1 MSNPRS
7 RESAGTSRPGER
19 HGSVTGQNAISQRL
33 VFLFAVAGGAAVG
46 NLYWSQPLLDLIAA
60 GLRAGTSSAGWLV
73 TATQIG
79 YAIGVL
85 LFVPL
90 GDVLDRR
97 ILLPIALLCAT
108 AALLAS
114 ALAPTFTV
122 LLITLFLVGL
132 TTVSGQILVPL
143 AGDLASD
150 SDRGRVV
157 GSVVSGILIG
167 ILVSRTVSG
176 LIAGAAG
183 WRAVYFLAAG
193 LAFVLAILLFF
204 AIPSLPARASM
215 RYPAL
220 IGSVFSIVRRERT
233 ARWNLVL
240 GGTAFAVF
248 TMFWTS
254 LTFLLSAP
262 PFSFSV
268 TVIGLFGLVGLASA
282 AAAQR
287 VGRLNDR
294 GLGLPLI
301 GAAWGLVLIALVI
314 AGLGQKSVVAIVIA
328 IIVLDVAIQA
338 HAITLQSRMF
348 QINPRARSR
357 LNTAF
362 VTSNFIFAAVG
373 SGLASFLWPRG
384 GWTAI
389 MIAAA
394 VLSGFAFTVWVA
406 GRRGALHLT
415 GDGGADADAV

>member
-1 MSNPRS
+1 
-7 RESAGTSRPGER
+7 
-19 HGSVTGQNAISQRL
+19 
-33 VFLFAVAGGAAVG
+33 
-46 NLYWSQPLLDLIAA
+46 
-60 GLRAGTSSAGWLV
+60 
-73 TATQIG
+73 
-79 YAIGVL
+79 
-85 LFVPL
+85 
-90 GDVLDRR
+90 
-97 ILLPIALLCAT
+97 
-108 AALLAS
+108 
-114 ALAPTFTV
+114 
-122 LLITLFLVGL
+122 
-132 TTVSGQILVPL
+132 
-143 AGDLASD
+143 
-150 SDRGRVV
+150 
-157 GSVVSGILIG
+157 
-167 ILVSRTVSG
+167 VSG

-215 RYPAL
+215 RYLAL
-220 IGSVFSIVRRERT
+220 IGSVFSIVRRER
-233 ARWNLVL
+233 AVRWSPVL
-240 GGTAFAVF
+240 GGAAFPVF

-268 TVIGLFGLVGLASA
+268 AVIGLFDLVGLAGA

-294 GLGLPLI
+294 GLGLPII
-301 GAAWGLVLIALVI
+301 GAAWALVLIALLI
-314 AGLGQKSVVAIVIA
+314 AGLGQMSVVA

-338 HAITLQSRMF
+338 HAITVQSRMF
-348 QINPRARSR
+348 QIDRQARSR

-362 VTSNFIFAAVG
+362 VTNNFIFGAVG

-394 VLSGFAFTVWVA
+394 ILSGFAFTVWAA

-415 GDGGADADAV
+415 GDGGSVADAVLARRMRPSHLQGSAPSATQARMDVRGQ